1 MNQCHHPR
9 DFTLHSAG
17 RPTLKEASTFGDVLA
32 LPEEFLDSEHERDD
46 ADNDELLCRKEGN
59 LQTLEEPKFG
69 RNASGYQRR
78 DAISGER
85 QKVGGRA
92 A

>member
-1 MNQCHHPR
+1 MMPIMI
-9 DFTLHSAG
+9 
-17 RPTLKEASTFGDVLA
+17 
-32 LPEEFLDSEHERDD
+32 
-46 ADNDELLCRKEGN
+46 ELLCCKEGN
-59 LQTLEEPKFG
+59 PQALEEPKFG

>member
-1 MNQCHHPR
+1 MFLP
-9 DFTLHSAG
+9 
-17 RPTLKEASTFGDVLA
+17 
-32 LPEEFLDSEHERDD
+32 LPEEFLDSDHERDD
-46 ADNDELLCRKEGN
+46 ADNDELLCCKEDN
-59 LQTLEEPKFG
+59 PQAIEEPKFG
-69 RNASGYQRR
+69 RNASGYRRR